1 MKNLIS
7 AEVYKLLKQGKTYY
21 ALGAIFL
28 IEIII
33 LFSAYSQGQGI
44 LDMVLDNLKQSF
56 HFKGNLLNGNLL
68 SYLILNTLWFHLPLI
83 LIVIISGTLTS
94 EYKDRTLL
102 SVMLQPVSKWKFI
115 LSKYIVAIVFTFLI
129 VLFLA
134 LTTFILAYSVFG
146 DGDLIVYL
154 DGLNFFESSDAFNRI
169 LWAFAFGAISMI
181 FFSVVSLTLAIVLE
195 ESTKTWIAGAFFLI
209 VSNLLIK
216 VNFKN
221 ELLDK
226 WLYVKLNDT
235 WQYFFHFN
243 IPWNKIYVNTAV
255 LSLYTIL
262 TMIIGVIIFTKKDI
276 GK

>member
-1 MKNLIS
+1 MKNLIF
-7 AEVYKLLKQGKTYY
+7 AEVYKLFKQGKTYY

-33 LFSAYSQGQGI
+33 LFSAYSQGQDA
-44 LDMVLDNLKQSF
+44 LDMILDNLKQSF
-56 HFKGNLLNGNLL
+56 YFEGNLLNGNLL

-102 SVMLQPVSKWKFI
+102 SVMLQPVAKWKFI
-115 LSKYIVAIVFTFLI
+115 LSKYIVAIIFTFLI

-134 LTTFILAYSVFG
+134 VTTFILAYSIFG

-154 DGLNFFESSDAFNRI
+154 NGLSFFESSDAFNRI
-169 LWAFAFGAISMI
+169 LWAFGFGAISMI
-181 FFSVVSLTLAIVLE
+181 FFSVVSLTLAVILE
-195 ESTKTWIAGAFFLI
+195 EPTKTWIAGAFFLI
-209 VSNLLIK
+209 ISNLLAK

-221 ELLDK
+221 YLLDN

-235 WQYFFHFN
+235 WQYLFHFN
-243 IPWNKIYVNTAV
+243 IPWNKIYLNTTV
-255 LSLYTIL
+255 LSLYTIV
-262 TMIIGVIIFTKKDI
+262 TIFIGVIIFTKKDV
-276 GK
+276 G

>member
-1 MKNLIS
+1 MKNLIF
-7 AEVYKLLKQGKTYY
+7 AEVYKLFKQGKTYY

-33 LFSAYSQGQGI
+33 LFSAYSQGQDA
-44 LDMVLDNLKQSF
+44 LDMILDNLKQSF
-56 HFKGNLLNGNLL
+56 YFEGNLLNGNLL

-102 SVMLQPVSKWKFI
+102 SVMLQPVAKWKFI
-115 LSKYIVAIVFTFLI
+115 LSKYIVAILFTFLI

-134 LTTFILAYSVFG
+134 VTTFILAYSIFG

-154 DGLNFFESSDAFNRI
+154 NGLSFFESSDAFNRI
-169 LWAFAFGAISMI
+169 LWAFGFGAISMI
-181 FFSVVSLTLAIVLE
+181 FFSVVSLTLAVILE
-195 ESTKTWIAGAFFLI
+195 EPTKTWIAGAFFLI
-209 VSNLLIK
+209 ISNLLAK

-221 ELLDK
+221 YLLDN

-235 WQYFFHFN
+235 WQYLFHFN
-243 IPWNKIYVNTAV
+243 IPWNKIYLNTTV
-255 LSLYTIL
+255 LSLYTIV
-262 TMIIGVIIFTKKDI
+262 TVFIGVIIFTKKDV
-276 GK
+276 G